1 MPAAVL
7 PFRSAAAARRAT
19 WSLLEM
25 ARAGHEPEPLG
36 ILLVDEESG
45 ELTLRLRQIDTEEPG
60 LGETED
66 RESGFRNDRE
76 DRESDLHNLEEQEA
90 DFLAALGPDLE
101 AKAREAGGQA
111 LLASLEDSLSGFLRI
126 GDRQATGYTG
136 DARHTVDKL
145 FDEHVDR
152 DIRPFLTHLPF
163 YALRA
168 AATKFG
174 DEFDPEQVSE
184 PLSWMRT
191 PAGLRLQEGMFIAQV
206 IGRSMEPLIPDG
218 SYCIFRAPVVGS
230 RQGKRLLIEQTGGQG
245 ADPASRYTIKRYTS
259 HKTESEDGSWEHA
272 AIRLEPLNPE
282 FEAFDLAAGD
292 FRVIAEFVGVL

>member
-1 MPAAVL
+1 MHAAEL

-25 ARAGHEPEPLG
+25 ARAGREPEPLG

-45 ELTLRLRQIDTEEPG
+45 ELTLRLRQINP
-60 LGETED
+60 
-66 RESGFRNDRE
+66 ESSVPE
-76 DRESDLHNLEEQEA
+76 LEEQES

-126 GDRQATGYTG
+126 GERQAIAYTG
-136 DARHTVDKL
+136 EARFTAEKL

-152 DIRPFLTHLPF
+152 DVRPFVTHLPL

-191 PAGLRLQEGMFIAQV
+191 PSGLRLQEGMFIAQV
-206 IGRSMEPLIPDG
+206 TGRSMEPLIPDA

-245 ADPASRYTIKRYTS
+245 ADPASRYTVKRYTS
-259 HKTESEDGSWEHA
+259 RKAETEDGSWEHTT
-272 AIRLEPLNPE
+272 IRLEPLNPE
-282 FEAFDLAAGD
+282 FEAFDLGPGD
-292 FRVIAEFVGVL
+292 FRVIAEFVRVL

>member
-25 ARAGHEPEPLG
+25 ARADHEQEPLG

-45 ELTLRLRQIDTEEPG
+45 ELTLRLREDG
-60 LGETED
+60 FGE
-66 RESGFRNDRE
+66 
-76 DRESDLHNLEEQEA
+76 LEEQDS
-90 DFLAALGPDLE
+90 DFLAALAPDLE

-126 GDRQATGYTG
+126 GERQPVTYSG
-136 DARHTVDKL
+136 DPRHTVDKL

-152 DIRPFLTHLPF
+152 DLRPFVTHLPL

-168 AATKFG
+168 AATRFG

-184 PLSWMRT
+184 PLSWIRT

-206 IGRSMEPLIPDG
+206 TGRSMEPLIPDG
-218 SYCIFRAPVVGS
+218 GYCIFRAPVVGS
-230 RQGKRLLIEQTGGQG
+230 RQGKRLLIEQTGGEG
-245 ADPASRYTIKRYTS
+245 ADPASRYTVKRYTS
-259 HKTESEDGSWEHA
+259 RKTESEDGSWEHA

-282 FEAFDLAAGD
+282 FEAFDLAPGD
-292 FRVIAEFVGVL
+292 FRVIAEFVRVL

>member
-19 WSLLEM
+19 WSLLEI
-25 ARAGHEPEPLG
+25 ARAGHDPEPLG

-45 ELTLRLRQIDTEEPG
+45 ELTLRLREPG
-60 LGETED
+60 SGETEN
-66 RESGFRNDRE
+66 RENGFQE
-76 DRESDLHNLEEQEA
+76 MEEQEA

-101 AKAREAGGQA
+101 AKARESGGLA

-126 GDRQATGYTG
+126 GDRQAIAYSG

-152 DIRPFLTHLPF
+152 DIRPFVTHLPL

-174 DEFDPEQVSE
+174 DEFDPEQVAE
-184 PLSWMRT
+184 PLSWMRP
-191 PAGLRLQEGMFIAQV
+191 PAGLRPQEGMFIAQV
-206 IGRSMEPLIPDG
+206 AGRSMEPLIPDG

-230 RQGKRLLIEQTGGQG
+230 RQGKRLLIEQTGGLG
-245 ADPASRYTIKRYTS
+245 ADPASRYTVKRYTS
-259 HKTESEDGSWEHA
+259 RKTESEDGSWEHA

-282 FEAFDLAAGD
+282 FEAFDLAPGD
-292 FRVIAEFVGVL
+292 FRVIAEFVRVL